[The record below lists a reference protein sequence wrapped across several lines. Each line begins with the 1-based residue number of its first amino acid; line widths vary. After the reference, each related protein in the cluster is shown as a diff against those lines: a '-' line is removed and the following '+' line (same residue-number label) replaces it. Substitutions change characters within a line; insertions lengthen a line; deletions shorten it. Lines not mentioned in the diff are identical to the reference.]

1 MNDAAGNDETHPPV
15 ALTGRVPC
23 YVIGP
28 VKKGDR
34 LVSSNTA
41 GVATVIDPNEVFE
54 NYTAIIGR
62 ALEDNNDSEIKL
74 VEILVGTK

>member
-1 MNDAAGNDETHPPV
+1 MNDAAGDNKTHPPV

-23 YVIGP
+23 YVVGP
-28 VKKGDR
+28 VEKGDR

-41 GVATVIDPNEVFE
+41 GVATVINSNEVFE

-62 ALEDNNDSEIKL
+62 ALETNNNSDVKL